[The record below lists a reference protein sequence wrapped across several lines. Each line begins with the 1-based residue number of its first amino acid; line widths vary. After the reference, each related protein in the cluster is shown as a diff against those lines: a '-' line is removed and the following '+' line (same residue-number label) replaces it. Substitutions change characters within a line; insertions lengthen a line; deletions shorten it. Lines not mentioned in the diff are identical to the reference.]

1 MEPKKLRFQK
11 KLTFFFLFSLLS
23 GLSLNAI
30 GQESEV
36 NVIFK
41 AIEKNQ
47 VDQIRT
53 LLETGTDPNI
63 KDALR
68 NTPLHMAAFYGYED
82 VIDLLASKG
91 GDVNAINEAGRSPL
105 YEAVR
110 ADHQQAVSALIAN
123 GAKLTPKY
131 TDKRFTILHFA
142 AMENRYEISEILL
155 ENGANLKV
163 KDALGKKPADYAKA
177 TKNKMLV
184 KLYKDKRWK

>member
-11 KLTFFFLFSLLS
+11 KFIYFFLFTMLS
-23 GLSLNAI
+23 GFSFNAI

-82 VIDLLASKG
+82 VVDLLAAKG
-91 GDVNAINEAGRSPL
+91 GDVNALNEAGRTPI

-110 ADHQQAVSALIAN
+110 ADHKQAVSALIAN
-123 GAKLTPKY
+123 GAKLTAKY
-131 TDKRFTILHFA
+131 TDTRFTILHFA
-142 AMENRYEISEILL
+142 AMEKRYEISEILL
-155 ENGANLKV
+155 ENGAELKV
-163 KDALGKKPADYAKA
+163 KDALGKKPTDYAKA
-177 TKNKMLV
+177 SKDKMLI